1 LIGEN
6 GEQLGVLSFFDALN
20 QARAKNLDLVEVA
33 PTAVPPVCRLMDYGR
48 FKYEQTKK
56 ERDAHKH
63 QKNVELKEVRL
74 RPKIGVHDV
83 DFKINQAH
91 KFLEEGDKVKLT
103 VLFRGREVTHPQLGR
118 DLLDRAAANLKD
130 VATVEK
136 PTSFEG
142 RNMSLILAPV
152 PAKAVKEPQ
161 KSGSEKE

>member
-1 LIGEN
+1 VIPLFE
-6 GEQLGVLSFFDALN
+6 ALN
-20 QARAKNLDLVEVA
+20 QAREKNVDLVEVA

-83 DFKINQAH
+83 DFKIKQAL
-91 KFLEEGDKVKLT
+91 KFLQEGDKVKLT

-118 DLLDRAAANLKD
+118 DLLDRAAATLKE
-130 VATVEK
+130 VSAIEK

-152 PAKAVKEPQ
+152 PTKGAAKAEAPKGDDGKE
-161 KSGSEKE
+161 